1 VKEYEPFAEDSELGW
16 DNMIRWL
23 GNGSDDI
30 DDECYPKNIIR
41 ALWILELKLLG
52 SGYKSSSSPSAKEI
66 DEIIVA
72 EKQNGGGFLI
82 NYIEPY
88 VQIGIYKAMNMML
101 E

>member
-1 VKEYEPFAEDSELGW
+1 
-16 DNMIRWL
+16 MIRWL

-52 SGYKSSSSPSAKEI
+52 SGYNSSSSPSAKEI

-72 EKQNGGGFLI
+72 
-82 NYIEPY
+82 
-88 VQIGIYKAMNMML
+88 
-101 E
+101 